1 MTKANYAAMT
11 DQELKRYLVNHRDD
25 REAFYAYM
33 DRRKSRK
40 RDVAIELNDPEWEQK
55 IKAAIEKQLDSAS

>member
-1 MTKANYAAMT
+1 M
-11 DQELKRYLVNHRDD
+11 LI
-25 REAFYAYM
+25 M

-55 IKAAIEKQLDSAS
+55 IKAAIQKQLDSA